1 MLGTFLRK
9 FKSGGY
15 RLQDCETKSDRMK
28 LGKRARAFLDVF
40 APVFEE
46 YQKRLSG
53 RIDFED
59 MILRAAH
66 YAETGRYVSPF
77 RHILVDEFQD
87 ISQSRARLVK
97 ALKAQHSD
105 VRIFAV
111 GDDWQSIFR
120 FAGSDIHLMR
130 HFGREFSG
138 CFDGEASVHRTV
150 DLGRTFRSIRSP
162 LRPELS
168 SCEPG
173 PDSEADRPGRDCD
186 RTRHQAH
193 DGVQGR
199 G

>member
-150 DLGRTFRSIRSP
+150 DLGRTFRSVDQIAFAARTFVLRTRPRFRSRSSRP
-162 LRPELS
+162 GLRPNPPS
-168 SCEPG
+168 GS
-173 PDSEADRPGRDCD
+173 
-186 RTRHQAH
+186 
-193 DGVQGR
+193 
-199 G
+199 